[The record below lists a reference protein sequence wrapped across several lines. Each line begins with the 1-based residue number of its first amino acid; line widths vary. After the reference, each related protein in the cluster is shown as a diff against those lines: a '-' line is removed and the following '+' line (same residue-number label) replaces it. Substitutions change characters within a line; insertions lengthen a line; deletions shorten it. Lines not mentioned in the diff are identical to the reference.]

1 MKFKYLSLSS
11 GAAAQGVVVVIDVLR
26 AFTTAAYAFNQGVEK
41 IIPVGTVQEALALKE
56 QIPGSLL
63 MGEEGGIK
71 PAGFDLGNSPAEIL
85 KHDLSNKILIQRTS
99 AGTQGLVQSGA
110 ETTLIAASFV
120 VARATAEFLNN
131 LNPDRVSFIITGKS
145 SGRDGDEDLACAEY
159 IAALIQNQTVNPDK
173 FTSRILTSSVGRG
186 FLSGE
191 NSYLS
196 QEDIFLSS
204 QVNQLNFIMIA
215 NKEDTRLAMSPYAY

>member
-26 AFTTAAYAFNQGVEK
+26 AFTTAAYAVNQGVEK

-99 AGTQGLVQSGA
+99 AGTQGLVQSGP

-145 SGRDGDEDLACAEY
+145 MGRDGDEDLACAEY

-173 FTSRILTSSVGRG
+173 FTSRILTSSVGRAY
-186 FLSGE
+186 LSGK

-204 QVNQLNFIMIA
+204 QVNLFNFIMIA

>member
-99 AGTQGLVQSGA
+99 AGTQGLVQSGP

-145 SGRDGDEDLACAEY
+145 MGRDGDEDLACAEY

-215 NKEDTRLAMSPYAY
+215 NKEDTQLTMSPYAY

>member
-1 MKFKYLSLSS
+1 MKFKVLSLSKGS
-11 GAAAQGVVVVIDVLR
+11 EARGVVVVIDVLR
-26 AFTTAAYAFNQGVEK
+26 AFTTAAYAFTKGVQK
-41 IIPVGTVQEALALKE
+41 IIPVGTIQEAFFLKN

-99 AGTQGLVQSGA
+99 AGTQGLVQSGP

-145 SGRDGDEDLACAEY
+145 MGRDGDEDLACAEY

-173 FTSRILTSSVGRG
+173 FTSRILTSSVGRAY
-186 FLSGE
+186 LSGK

-204 QVNQLNFIMIA
+204 QVNLFNFIMIA

>member
-1 MKFKYLSLSS
+1 MYLSLSKGFES
-11 GAAAQGVVVVIDVLR
+11 QGVVVVIDVLR
-26 AFTTAAYAFNQGVEK
+26 AFTTAAYAFTKGVQK
-41 IIPVGTVQEALALKE
+41 IIPVGTIQEAFFLKN

-99 AGTQGLVQSGA
+99 AGTQGLVQSGP

-131 LNPDRVSFIITGKS
+131 LNPDRVSFIITGNS
-145 SGRDGDEDLACAEY
+145 MGRDGDEDLACAEY

-204 QVNQLNFIMIA
+204 QVNLFNFIMIA
-215 NKEDTRLAMSPYAY
+215 NKENTQLTMSPYAY